1 MKTPESRILSKK
13 SPICAHSPSGR
24 REGAREGDGDRRDA
38 RARHRDRALD
48 DAALDDIMVA
58 ADVAAGARTSLESS
72 DAPRGVETIAGFD
85 RAHPRRS
92 DPVALIDAR
101 ELSAREQMVA
111 VERAKLL
118 RERVVACYRTEGVN
132 HLEKCKGHVKAY
144 LASVKN
150 VGTHAINAG
159 EHDR

>member
-1 MKTPESRILSKK
+1 MIAIGPTRAAAAAVIPARREKNVRFFVRLPASSPSRIT
-13 SPICAHSPSGR
+13 PG
-24 REGAREGDGDRRDA
+24 DA
-38 RARHRDRALD
+38 RRAEE
-48 DAALDDIMVA
+48 I
-58 ADVAAGARTSLESS
+58 E
-72 DAPRGVETIAGFD
+72 GFD
-85 RAHPRRS
+85 RARPRRS
-92 DPVALIDAR
+92 DSVALIDAR